1 MAIDLLAIDFATGE
15 ERGNILI
22 CRPVN
27 GNAKVITILRL
38 EVGLVLFIVEPVV
51 TEPVEVRE
59 LLVGKLIELL
69 VGSGGELLPMKSS
82 RSRPGLVTSLPS
94 LAMKS
99 VRLRTCWY
107 RQCVPMRSESLTQPS

>member
-22 CRPVN
+22 CRPVD
-27 GNAKVITILRL
+27 GNAEVITILRL

-69 VGSGGELLPMKSS
+69 VGSGGELAADEIIQIKARIGNVLALKIGRASCRERRR
-82 RSRPGLVTSLPS
+82 RSGVAGVVDRDD
-94 LAMKS
+94 
-99 VRLRTCWY
+99 R
-107 RQCVPMRSESLTQPS
+107 